1 MKFRIAMVLGLVLGG
16 VSVLC
21 AHDLFLKLDSYFLA
35 PDTSVR
41 ITVLNGTFTRSEG
54 ALVADRITDISMVG
68 PDGITQ
74 LDVTEWSVE
83 GDSSF
88 LRLETGDPGTYVVG
102 VATRAR
108 NMDLEADAFNAYLEG
123 DGIIDVLDARRRG
136 NELGK
141 AVTERYSKHVKAV
154 FQVGASRSSAFDTP
168 LGYPAEI
175 VPLQNPYSLSVGS
188 ELSVRCLVDGRPV
201 ANQAVIAGGVHQGA
215 AIEERMVRTDQYGVA
230 RITLDSPGKWYVK
243 FVNMVEVAHDGLDY
257 ESKWATLTFE
267 IRWVSGEGR
276 FVSPIHLSIRNL
288 ATLRSRG
295 VEAAEDGVHA
305 NLGALS

>member
-1 MKFRIAMVLGLVLGG
+1 MKSRIAIVVCLVVGG
-16 VSVLC
+16 VSILY

-41 ITVLNGTFTRSEG
+41 ITVLNGTFTRSEA

-74 LDVTEWSVE
+74 LDVTGWSVE

-88 LRLETGDPGTYVVG
+88 LRLKTGDPGTYVIG

-108 NMDLEADAFNAYLEG
+108 NLDLEADDFNSYLEG
-123 DGIIDVLDARRRG
+123 DGITDVLDARRR
-136 NELGK
+136 NNQLDK
-141 AVTERYSKHVKAV
+141 PATERYSKHVKAL
-154 FQVGASRSSAFDTP
+154 FQVGAARSSAFDTP

-175 VPLQNPYSLSVGS
+175 VPLQNPYALGVGS

-201 ANQAVIAGGVHQGA
+201 ANQTVIAGGVHRGA
-215 AIEERMVRTDQYGVA
+215 AIEERTVRADQYGVA

-243 FVNMVEVAHDGLDY
+243 FVNMVEVMDNDLDY

-267 IRWVSGEGR
+267 I
-276 FVSPIHLSIRNL
+276 H
-288 ATLRSRG
+288 
-295 VEAAEDGVHA
+295 
-305 NLGALS
+305 

>member
-1 MKFRIAMVLGLVLGG
+1 MKSRIAIILCLVVGG
-16 VSVLC
+16 ASLLY

-41 ITVLNGTFTRSEG
+41 ITVLNGTFTSTE
-54 ALVADRITDISMVG
+54 APLVADRITDISMVG

-74 LDVTEWSVE
+74 LDMAGWSVE

-88 LRLETGDPGTYVVG
+88 LRFETGDPGTYVVG

-108 NMDLEADAFNAYLEG
+108 NLDLEADAFNAYLEG
-123 DGIIDVLDARRRG
+123 DGITDVLAARRRNG
-136 NELGK
+136 ELGK
-141 AVTERYSKHVKAV
+141 AATERYSKHVKAV

-188 ELSVRCLVDGRPV
+188 ELTVRCLVDGRPV

-215 AIEERMVRTDQYGVA
+215 TIEDRMVRTDQYGVA
-230 RITLDSPGKWYVK
+230 RIILDSPGKWYVK
-243 FVNMVEVAHDGLDY
+243 FVNMVEVTDEGLDY

-267 IRWVSGEGR
+267 IR
-276 FVSPIHLSIRNL
+276 
-288 ATLRSRG
+288 
-295 VEAAEDGVHA
+295 
-305 NLGALS
+305 